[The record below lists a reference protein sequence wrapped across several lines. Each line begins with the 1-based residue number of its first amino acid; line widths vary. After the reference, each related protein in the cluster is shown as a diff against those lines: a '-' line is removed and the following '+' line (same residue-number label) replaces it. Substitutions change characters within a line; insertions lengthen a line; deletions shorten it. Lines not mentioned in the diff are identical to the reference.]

1 MGWTGREGEDKAE
14 ETEENGFWRSDEM
27 KRIGLAMAALAV
39 ALTGLEVP
47 AQETGVYRCG
57 TGDLLVAMER
67 EAARKAE
74 EEAAAKAVMEKER
87 VASLAREKKGLVLH
101 YAFGRGGAWGA
112 GAVVKDLSGQG
123 HDGRVDGDGLEAVRG
138 MGAKGRAARFDGK
151 GDFIRAPKDPAA
163 GAESLTVAV
172 WVKVREGD
180 EEGESGTIVYKRNS
194 SFHDNEGFCLEIFP
208 DFRLKATVA
217 NRSSRGQCVV
227 FSSSA
232 MAKGLWHHAAMTYEP
247 GRACLYLDGALAG
260 SGIVPESLDFH
271 SEADWLVGVRDHEQ
285 YPLSRFGMFELA
297 DFRMWDE
304 ALDGERVAAL
314 YRERAG
320 RTGVAKPED
329 NRAPAGD
336 RPLFRCGEGVPADD
350 PPRVFPPWTPG
361 KPVGKSGAAAELR
374 ALVAQGRRDRAASP
388 EFLAALE
395 GLAAKW
401 ERDGGMSADA
411 RDRRVATD
419 KLPMTED
426 WRGEGWP
433 LGWEAVRRDV
443 WRFGDGEA
451 RQVES
456 RANTR
461 YVLFYEPGKAW
472 TDYTATVRF
481 ESDQWFA
488 PPMRSSAWLYFRYHG
503 VDDSYVVYWDGAGD
517 VTLSSLEKERQGKER
532 ILSRTPV
539 DRAILLDGKPWSVKV
554 RGEEI
559 EVWHEGKRYLFATD
573 GAHPSGTVGVE
584 SVHIAMRFSGLEVR

>member
-1 MGWTGREGEDKAE
+1 
-14 ETEENGFWRSDEM
+14 M

-39 ALTGLEVP
+39 VLTGMEVP

-67 EAARKAE
+67 EAARKSE

-87 VASLAREKKGLVLH
+87 VALPAREKKGVVLH
-101 YAFGRGGAWGA
+101 YAFGRGGAWRP
-112 GAVVKDLSGQG
+112 GAVVKDLSRQG
-123 HDGRVDGDGLEAVRG
+123 HDGRVEGDGLEAVKG

-151 GDFIRAPKDPAA
+151 GDFIRAPKDAAA
-163 GAESLTVAV
+163 GAESLTVAA
-172 WVKVREGD
+172 WVRVREGD

-227 FSSSA
+227 FSSAA
-232 MAKGLWHHAAMTYEP
+232 MAKGLWHHVAMTYEP

-271 SEADWLVGVRDHEQ
+271 SGADWLVGVRDHEQ

-297 DFRMWDE
+297 DFRIWDE

-320 RTGVAKPED
+320 RAGVAKPED
-329 NRAPAGD
+329 NHAPVVE
-336 RPLFRCGEGVPADD
+336 RSVFRCGDGVPPVE
-350 PPRVFPPWTPG
+350 PPRVFPPWMPG

-401 ERDGGMSADA
+401 ERDGGSSAAA
-411 RDRRVATD
+411 RDRRVASD
-419 KLPMTED
+419 KLPMRED

-443 WRFGDGEA
+443 WRFGGGEA

-472 TDYTATVRF
+472 TDYEVKVRF

-488 PPMRSSAWLYFRYHG
+488 PPANSGAELYFRYKG
-503 VDDSYVVYWDGAGD
+503 TDDAYRVDWNGNGYLQVISC
-517 VTLSSLEKERQGKER
+517 EKGGER
-532 ILSRTPV
+532 IIVRVPV
-539 DRAILLDGKPWSVKV
+539 GPEVIRDGQPWSVGV
-554 RGEEI
+554 QGEEI
-559 EVWHEGKRYLFATD
+559 AIDHEGKRVLELRD
-573 GAHPSGTVGVE
+573 GTHREGTVGLE
-584 SVHIAMRFSGLEVR
+584 SIHIPVRFGGLEVR